1 MPESSEEDS
10 KSSASSKSR
19 SKSGKRKHE
28 NYHVD
33 TGKIPQRKR
42 KVNAAKRSAQ
52 RQKEVCKKKQFNSKT
67 LLQGEFEGKDISMGS
82 EQDPHDV
89 TNLFEFNNRLSTPVE
104 LRKTVPITCTT
115 ENSFVPYENDLGIVK
130 LPIKKQLSCDN
141 TTPIKVTTG
150 NAPNKLKVTDNS
162 RVCLCFYL

>member
-33 TGKIPQRKR
+33 TGKIPQKKR

-52 RQKEVCKKKQFNSKT
+52 RQKEVRKKKPFNPKM

-89 TNLFEFNNRLSTPVE
+89 TNLFEFNN
-104 LRKTVPITCTT
+104 
-115 ENSFVPYENDLGIVK
+115 
-130 LPIKKQLSCDN
+130 
-141 TTPIKVTTG
+141 
-150 NAPNKLKVTDNS
+150 
-162 RVCLCFYL
+162 